1 MSIDNKIQKNLHK
14 QAVILKSV
22 IRGSM
27 ISKITPYPFK
37 SFTINKVLKTK
48 VKIG

>member
-27 ISKITPYPFK
+27 ISKLPPILL
-37 SFTINKVLKTK
+37 KVLP
-48 VKIG
+48 